1 MIETSCD
8 LYITIQSEDLFD
20 VVKKYSIKKKG
31 DGNIVYYPDSN
42 VFCFLV
48 EYFNQA
54 NLYDAVPAYEW
65 DLTSNILKW
74 INDIIA
80 DLPSKSTAEFTNC
93 INNASY
99 IEMIV
104 NFRAVDYPEDPDES
118 FRGVLE
124 NGKYKRYKRKN
135 NDYQP
140 THNWGRAD
148 TSDFV
153 DSALFNTFVEPVLIA
168 TENCKS
174 IAREISYPVSSI
186 VFQGRTFVHTACESE
201 LKIDE
206 YVTARGGFIRPST
219 VLDTDYIIIG
229 NDIHIV
235 SAKARRAIE
244 LNNEKGKNIKAL
256 TEEEFWHLCKS

>member
-8 LYITIQSEDLFD
+8 LYITIQSEELFD

-31 DGNIVYYPDSN
+31 DGNITYYPDSN
-42 VFCFLV
+42 VFCFFV
-48 EYFNQA
+48 TYFNQA
-54 NLYDAVPAYEW
+54 NLYDAVPEYQW
-65 DLTSNILKW
+65 YLTSNILKW

-80 DLPSKSTAEFTNC
+80 NIPSNATTEFTSSV
-93 INNASY
+93 NNANY

-124 NGKYKRYKRKN
+124 SGKYKRYKRKN

-140 THNWGRAD
+140 THNWGHAD
-148 TSDFV
+148 TSAFV
-153 DSALFNTFVEPVLIA
+153 EPALIATFVEPVLIA
-168 TENCKS
+168 TENCKF
-174 IAREISYPVSSI
+174 IAREISSPVSSI
-186 VFQGRTFVHTACESE
+186 MFRGRTFVHTACESE
-201 LKIDE
+201 LEIDE

-244 LNNEKGKNIKAL
+244 LNKEKGKNIKAL
-256 TEEEFWHLCKS
+256 TEEEFWNLCKL